1 MNSIETKGEKVFCVK
16 SAEAHR
22 RQRNFNPVF
31 SRQNII
37 GKFVRRRQMQQ
48 SRLMLFP
55 LLILF
60 LAIIACNADS
70 AIEPDNDLNPGQ
82 DDPGQQIPGSDNI
95 GTDTSGNRLKITI
108 GSRTFTATLLANPT
122 VTAFTARLPMTVT
135 MSELNGNEKLYNFSN
150 SLPANA
156 SNPRTIATGD
166 LMLYGSTTLVLFY
179 ESFSTSYSYTRLG
192 KIDNPSGL
200 AAAVGSGSVSVRY
213 ELE

>member
-1 MNSIETKGEKVFCVK
+1 
-16 SAEAHR
+16 
-22 RQRNFNPVF
+22 
-31 SRQNII
+31 
-37 GKFVRRRQMQQ
+37 
-48 SRLMLFP
+48 MLFP
-55 LLILF
+55 LMILF
-60 LAIIACNADS
+60 LAIMACNADS
-70 AIEPDNDLNPGQ
+70 AIESETDLNPGPG
-82 DDPGQQIPGSDNI
+82 DPGQQIPGSDNI
-95 GTDTSGNRLKITI
+95 GTGIPGNRLKITI
-108 GSRTFTATLLANPT
+108 GSRTFTATLLANST
-122 VTAFTARLPMTVT
+122 VTAFKARLPMTVT